1 MNEVRALLNGARCS
15 TSVALDARQAYDLVP
30 MVKPQLVLI
39 DLGLPRG
46 EGLRLAARLR
56 TDPATAGVGI
66 AFLWG
71 RPLAPDE
78 FRLHAAR
85 AVRDCQFASE
95 HLIRPLLQELS
106 ASGFENEELR
116 VAG

>member
-1 MNEVRALLNGARCS
+1 VRALLNGARCS
-15 TSVALDARQAYDLVP
+15 TSIALDARQAHDLVP
-30 MVKPQLVLI
+30 MVKPEVVLL

-56 TDPATAGVGI
+56 ADLSTAGIGI

-71 RPLAPDE
+71 RPLAADE

-85 AVRDCQFASE
+85 AVRDCQFTGE
-95 HLIRPLLQELS
+95 HLTRALLQELS
-106 ASGFENEELR
+106 ALGCQNEELQ